1 MPNAIESIRV
11 KGFRSLADVEIN
23 DLPQGATVLI
33 GANGSGKSNLMR
45 LLEMMS
51 WMVDLRRL
59 REYVA
64 LHGGADD
71 QLFGGRKTT
80 PGIKAQVDVRTARG
94 RVEYRFALECTT
106 GDQFVFAEE
115 AYRVAKSGKSADL
128 SWERI
133 DDSGYREARVAE
145 RTNGSG
151 PGPQAARALVGLF
164 RRCPM
169 YHFHDTS
176 FDSRTKVSWDGADSG
191 RLRGDGANLA
201 PVLSLLE
208 REDKPRFK
216 LICRYIG
223 LAVPVFDRFEIAEE
237 YGKVQL
243 RWRHKDM
250 DKTVGT
256 HMTSDGVL
264 RLFALVTLLNLP
276 PKMLPSVLLLDKPE
290 LGLHPV
296 AITLIGAMIDSV
308 AMDRQVNRSHPVAAA
323 GGQLPPR
330 RDRSAGA
337 GERPNDGPQSRR
349 CRVPSVARRIL
360 DRRTLAEERAGRPTV
375 IRLARTRNDRTLT
388 MLSPAE
394 LVRRIRFG
402 ADSTLEFKRVL
413 TAGQKVKS
421 PARNDVADELAAMAN
436 ARGGLLVLG
445 VDDKTRDVVG
455 VPLDRLE
462 AVQSWLQEVC
472 NDAIEPPITP
482 LITAVELP
490 GSDGSLVAAVCVE
503 LERGLFVHR
512 SP

>member
-1 MPNAIESIRV
+1 MEAERAMPSAIESVRV

-45 LLEMMS
+45 FLEMMG

-59 REYVA
+59 GEYVA
-64 LHGGADD
+64 RHGGADD

-115 AYRVAKSGKSADL
+115 AYRVAKSGKSANL

-145 RTNGSG
+145 RTNGNG
-151 PGPQAARALVGLF
+151 PGPQAACALVGLF

-208 REDKPRFK
+208 REDKPRFE

-223 LAVPVFDRFEIAEE
+223 LAVPVFDRFEIEEE

-243 RWRHKDM
+243 RWRHKNM
-250 DKTVGT
+250 DKTMGT

-308 AMDRQVNRSHPVAAA
+308 AMDRQVIVATQSPLLVDNFRLDEIVVLELENGRTTVHRVDDAEY
-323 GGQLPPR
+323 GQWL
-330 RDRSAGA
+330 DEYST
-337 GERPNDGPQSRR
+337 GELWQKNVLG
-349 CRVPSVARRIL
+349 
-360 DRRTLAEERAGRPTV
+360 GRP
-375 IRLARTRNDRTLT
+375 
-388 MLSPAE
+388 
-394 LVRRIRFG
+394 
-402 ADSTLEFKRVL
+402 
-413 TAGQKVKS
+413 
-421 PARNDVADELAAMAN
+421 
-436 ARGGLLVLG
+436 
-445 VDDKTRDVVG
+445 
-455 VPLDRLE
+455 
-462 AVQSWLQEVC
+462 
-472 NDAIEPPITP
+472 
-482 LITAVELP
+482 
-490 GSDGSLVAAVCVE
+490 
-503 LERGLFVHR
+503 
-512 SP
+512 